1 MYKMCKKNNKNPSK
15 LTPVGTKQ
23 KEGQRGIHLIW
34 KYLQS
39 IDKGLFD
46 ISVFFFLD
54 RKLY

>member
-1 MYKMCKKNNKNPSK
+1 MQKNNKNPGK